1 MNCPGCGAEMNE
13 HAKKV
18 MAPRSEAETSLVN
31 EALDG
36 IVLERYA
43 CPACGRSASRV
54 QKPA

>member
-1 MNCPGCGAEMNE
+1 MNE

-18 MAPRSEAETSLVN
+18 MAPRSDDEAALVN

-36 IVLERYA
+36 IALERYT